1 MGGLVKWAVPSQNL
15 SDDLSDEIS
24 EKPEGIHTVKVHE
37 YVKGKMDLTPIKNK
51 FPIQDKK
58 YKEIRDSR
66 LSYALIKS
74 LQGGRMEPKEG
85 LIEKHN
91 KFMPSSCKV
100 KLKIKT
106 ETFDDNI
113 KEEPLESD
121 LPQYNFVQK
130 MEVKNEFDDLNDEL
144 TNNQD
149 FSEDHIYRPEHICQ
163 KCGKKFTLKKYLERH
178 DRLVHK
184 TNLRHMCNVCG
195 KKFALTKNLDIHMYV
210 HEKNQTKEG
219 GMESNLV
226 MKRRDLIYRCSI
238 RSCLTRATKG
248 VYRFPENPNRL
259 KVWTE
264 ACGLKSA
271 NIKKETR
278 ICWKHFNKSDFIND
292 ISEKDAH
299 EFGIGELVKWAVPSQ
314 NLCNDLNEKKYG
326 VREKHCCLNS
336 CPTKSKKGFY
346 IIPENP
352 SRRKAWIE
360 ACNWPSD
367 ISKNS
372 RICWKHFKK
381 SDFVNEMDE
390 NDAYELGMG
399 ALVRTA
405 VPSQN
410 LSDDLGDL
418 DQEKLYQTTRD
429 EFRNIKKSSFS
440 SISKVNSDFSQDN
453 SEKTSDIVIKQE
465 LDMTAEYS
473 DEDQTKEDWIEANLA
488 DENYLAICETE
499 LKYEETE
506 STIERVI
513 TIE

>member
-24 EKPEGIHTVKVHE
+24 ERPEGIHTVKVHE
-37 YVKGKMDLTPIKNK
+37 YVEGKMDLTPIKNK

-58 YKEIRDSR
+58 HKEIRDSR
-66 LSYALIKS
+66 ISYALIKS

-130 MEVKNEFDDLNDEL
+130 MEVKNEFDDLNNEL

-149 FSEDHIYRPEHICQ
+149 FIEDHIYRPEQCQHICQ
-163 KCGKKFTLKKYLERH
+163 KCGKKFSLKKYLERH
-178 DRLVHK
+178 ERLVHK
-184 TNLRHMCNVCG
+184 TILRHMCNVCG
-195 KKFALTKNLDIHMYV
+195 KKFALMRNLDIHMFV
-210 HEKNQTKEG
+210 HEKNQVKEG
-219 GMESNLV
+219 GMESNQV
-226 MKRRDLIYRCSI
+226 MKRRDLRYRCSI
-238 RSCLTRATKG
+238 RSCHTRATKG
-248 VYRFPENPNRL
+248 VYRFPENHNRL

-264 ACGLKSA
+264 ACGLKLA

-278 ICWKHFNKSDFIND
+278 ICWKHFKENDFIND

-299 EFGIGELVKWAVPSQ
+299 EFRIGELNKWSVPSQ
-314 NLCNDLNEKKYG
+314 NLSNDVNEKRYG
-326 VREKHCCLNS
+326 VREKHCGITS
-336 CPTKSKKGFY
+336 CSTKSKKGFY
-346 IIPENP
+346 IVPENP
-352 SRRKAWIE
+352 SRRKTWIE

-367 ISKNS
+367 ISKNT

-418 DQEKLYQTTRD
+418 DQEKLYKTTRD
-429 EFRNIKKSSFS
+429 VF
-440 SISKVNSDFSQDN
+440 
-453 SEKTSDIVIKQE
+453 TG
-465 LDMTAEYS
+465 
-473 DEDQTKEDWIEANLA
+473 
-488 DENYLAICETE
+488 
-499 LKYEETE
+499 
-506 STIERVI
+506 
-513 TIE
+513 